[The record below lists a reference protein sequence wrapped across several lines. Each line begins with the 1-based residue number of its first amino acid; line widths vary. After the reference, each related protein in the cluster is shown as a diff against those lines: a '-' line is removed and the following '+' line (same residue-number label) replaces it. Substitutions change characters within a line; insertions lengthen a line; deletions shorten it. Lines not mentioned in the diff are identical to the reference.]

1 MKLNQYLFAR
11 RALLIVAAPACA
23 ALGGCMTSTPIWDA
37 HFGEAVKTVT
47 QAQVIDPDAGAH
59 NPSKPGIDGRAA
71 NSAMG
76 QYQKSFDAPPATFT
90 PFVIGVGSGAG
101 GGGGGGGGGGQ

>member
-23 ALGGCMTSTPIWDA
+23 ALGGCMSSTPIWDA
-37 HFGEAVKTVT
+37 HFGEAVRTVT

-59 NPSKPGIDGRAA
+59 NPSTVGIDGKAA

-76 QYQKSFDAPPATFT
+76 QYQKSFETPPPTFT
-90 PFVIGVGSGAG
+90 PLMIGVGTG
-101 GGGGGGGGGGQ
+101 GGGGNGGGGQ

>member
-1 MKLNQYLFAR
+1 MKLNHYLVAR
-11 RALLIVAAPACA
+11 RALVIVAAPACA

-37 HFGEAVKTVT
+37 HFGEAVRTVT
-47 QAQVIDPDAGAH
+47 QAQIIDPNAGAR
-59 NPSKPGIDGRAA
+59 NPSTPGIDGKAA

-76 QYQKSFDAPPATFT
+76 MYQKSFEAPPQTFT
-90 PFVIGVGSGAG
+90 PFVLGV

>member
-1 MKLNQYLFAR
+1 MKVNRYLSAR
-11 RALLIVAAPACA
+11 RALLIVMAPACA

-47 QAQVIDPDAGAH
+47 QAQVIDPDAAMH
-59 NPSKPGIDGRAA
+59 NPSAPGIDGKAA

-76 QYQKSFDAPPATFT
+76 QYQKSFDAPPPTFT
-90 PFVIGVGSGAG
+90 PLVIGVGNG
-101 GGGGGGGGGGQ
+101 GGGGGGGGSQ